1 MPSPDG
7 FNFTLHIRRLCED
20 FIARLEPLRHIKLER
35 VAICFSQTRTTRQ
48 GRYATLTP
56 LRFLDGKPHTIRRG
70 RQWGISKVFDAAGR
84 EMLYILNFYLPRFL
98 DLPLREKL
106 TTVVHELWH
115 IHPRFNGDVRRL
127 GARHYAHGR
136 SKKKYDADMERLV
149 EQWLR
154 LDPPEEL
161 YAFLRD
167 DFRAL
172 SARHGRIFGRRFHA
186 PKLFRVD

>member
-1 MPSPDG
+1 MPAPDG
-7 FNFTLHIRRLCED
+7 FDFTLHIRRLCAD
-20 FIARLEPLRHIKLER
+20 FVSRLEPLRHIDLAR
-35 VAICFSQTRTTRQ
+35 VAITFSQTRTARP

-56 LRFLDGKPHTIRRG
+56 LRFIDGKLHAIRRG
-70 RQWGISKVFDAAGR
+70 RQWGISKIFDADGR

-98 DLPLREKL
+98 NLPLGEKL

-115 IHPRFNGDVRRL
+115 ISPRFNGDIRRL
-127 GARHYAHGR
+127 GAHHYAHGP
-136 SKKKYDADMERLV
+136 SKKKYDADMERFV
-149 EQWLR
+149 EHWLR

-167 DFRAL
+167 DFGAL
-172 SARHGRIFGRRFHA
+172 ATRHGRIFGWPFRA